1 MSNKT
6 ENEILRDYLLSSKK
20 SGFDVMEEEE
30 LKRAFEYC
38 EGYKQFL
45 NVAKTERL
53 AAAEAIRMAKENGFK
68 EFDPSAKLSA
78 GDKIFVNNKNKSVIL
93 AVMGT
98 ETVDKGVN
106 LAVSHIDS
114 PRLDLKQHPLFEN
127 NGVGYLK
134 THYYGGIKKFQWV
147 TIPLAI
153 YGTVLRRD
161 GESVEIAIGDGENDP
176 VFCISD
182 LLPHL
187 GQEQMTKPLHQ
198 AFTGE
203 GLNVIFGSVP
213 LKDDKLSDKIKVAL
227 MKLLNERYGIV
238 EDDFM
243 CAEIEIVPQG
253 TAKDVGLDRALIGAY
268 GHDDRVCAYPSLTA
282 LLELEAP
289 VKTAVCVL
297 ADKEETGSDGN
308 TGMQGSYLEYF
319 LGDLAHMQQVCP
331 HRMME
336 NTVCFSADVNAA
348 FDPNYPEVSEL
359 NNSVQL
365 HYGMAVTKYTGSRG
379 KSGTSDASAEF
390 MNKVRLLLDG
400 EGVLWQTGE
409 LGKVDQGGG
418 GTVAKYVANLGP
430 DVVDVGI
437 PVLSMHAPFEIVSKI
452 DVYMGHKAFSALYH
466 NL

>member
-6 ENEILRDYLLSSKK
+6 ENEILRDYLLSAKK

-30 LKRAFEYC
+30 LARAFEYC
-38 EGYKQFL
+38 EGYKHFL
-45 NVAKTERL
+45 DVAKTERL
-53 AAAEAIRMAKENGFK
+53 AAAEAIRMAKEKGFK
-68 EFDPSAKLSA
+68 EFDPSVKLSA
-78 GDKIFVNNKNKSVIL
+78 GDKVFVNNKNKSVIL

-106 LAVSHIDS
+106 LVVSHIDS

-147 TIPLAI
+147 TIPLAM

-161 GESVEIAIGDGENDP
+161 GESVDIAIGDGENDP

-187 GQEQMTKPLHQ
+187 GQDQMSKPMHQ

-213 LKDDKLSDKIKVAL
+213 LKDDKISEQIKVAL

-253 TAKDVGLDRALIGAY
+253 RAKDVGLDRALIGAY

-289 VKTAVCVL
+289 AKTAVCVL

-308 TGMQGSYLEYF
+308 TGMQGAYLQYF

-331 HRMME
+331 HRVME

-466 NL
+466 NQ